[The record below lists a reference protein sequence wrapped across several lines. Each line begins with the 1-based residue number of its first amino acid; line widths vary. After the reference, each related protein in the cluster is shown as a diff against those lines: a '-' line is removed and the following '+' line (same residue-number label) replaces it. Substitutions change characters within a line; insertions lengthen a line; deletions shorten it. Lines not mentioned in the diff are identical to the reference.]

1 MSNDET
7 ELLRDVVRDVLAA
20 AVDAQAIE
28 GVERDGGVPPLWA
41 TLASLEWPM
50 IGVPGTSSDD
60 AEALEQLAVVLS
72 GVGRHAAPVPLAE
85 TCLARWALGERNA
98 ELEADA
104 VATVAPARIQD
115 HLRLERRRTEVV
127 LSGSAERVPWA
138 NQATAVLA
146 YAGDGDVESAVLVP
160 QGAAG
165 VRIAP
170 GRNLAGEP
178 RDLVSFADV
187 AVPLSALVE
196 HAATRHEV
204 TLRAALGRA
213 AAIVGALEATYELTR
228 EHVMHRRQFDR
239 PLIRLQVVGA
249 HLARMAI
256 ELALARAALEGAVD
270 TTQSTRADVVAA
282 TAAARV
288 TTARAATTIARLA
301 HQLHGAIGVTREHSL
316 QLWTR
321 RLWSWRDEGGSQAD
335 WAARLGRDLIARGP
349 EEMWAFITG

>member
-1 MSNDET
+1 MTDET

-41 TLASLEWPM
+41 RLAELEWPM
-50 IGVPGTSSDD
+50 IGVPGANGDD
-60 AEALEQLAVVLS
+60 AEALEQLVVVLS

-85 TCLARWALGERNA
+85 TCLARWALGERTA
-98 ELEADA
+98 ELELDA
-104 VATVAPARIQD
+104 VVTVAPARFQD
-115 HLRLERRRTEVV
+115 HLCLERRRAEVV
-127 LSGSAERVPWA
+127 VSGRAERVPWA
-138 NQATAVLA
+138 SQATAILA
-146 YAGDGDVESAVLVP
+146 YAGDGDVDRAVLVP
-160 QGAAG
+160 QGG
-165 VRIAP
+165 TSVRIEP

-187 AVPLSALVE
+187 ALPLSALVE
-196 HAATRHEV
+196 QAPTREEV
-204 TLRAALGRA
+204 TLRAALGRS
-213 AAIVGALEATYELTR
+213 AAIVGALEAAYELTR

-256 ELALARAALEGAVD
+256 ELALARAALEGAVAA
-270 TTQSTRADVVAA
+270 QSTRADTAAA

-301 HQLHGAIGVTREHSL
+301 HQLHGAIGVTREHGL

-335 WAARLGRDLIARGP
+335 WAARLGGEVIARGP
-349 EEMWAFITG
+349 DPLWAFVTR